1 MGPTAFR
8 FHIAL
13 LGWLLR
19 SVQQGIAVD
28 EALLGRGSLLKIQR
42 GEEMKHTPHT
52 SPSSSLPLELE
63 DLHPRCFRQPRGVE
77 N

>member
-1 MGPTAFR
+1 M
-8 FHIAL
+8 AL

-42 GEEMKHTPHT
+42 GEEMKHTPHI
-52 SPSSSLPLELE
+52 SPSSSLPLEVE
-63 DLHPRCFRQPRGVE
+63 DLHPRCFRQPRAE
-77 N
+77 ED

>member
-1 MGPTAFR
+1 M
-8 FHIAL
+8 AL

-19 SVQQGIAVD
+19 SVQQGIAAD